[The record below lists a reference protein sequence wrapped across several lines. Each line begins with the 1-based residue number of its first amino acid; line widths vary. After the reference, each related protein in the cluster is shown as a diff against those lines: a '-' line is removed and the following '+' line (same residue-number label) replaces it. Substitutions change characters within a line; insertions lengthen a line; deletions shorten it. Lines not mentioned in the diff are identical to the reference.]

1 MGAGVHNWLADET
14 AGAMRSFVESV
25 LADEGVKSR
34 VIAHSL
40 NGTDKKAIDKA
51 YYICFNCKLKKTCSN
66 CYADAYFLIRNKDLS
81 TIMEKCK
88 YGLKNGVV
96 LEWEGKF
103 YNNTNLTNEVAE
115 AFLEKFP
122 TTKWFAVKPEPIIDE
137 NTKTG
142 QEGAMG
148 HDDPDG
154 ASGAAGEDGI
164 ETIDPYA
171 GMTAEEI
178 KKAKRREADAAKR
191 EAKKAATEAAANADA
206 DGGESLL

>member
-25 LADEGVKSR
+25 LADEGIKTR
-34 VIAHSL
+34 VGKHNLS
-40 NGTDKKAIDKA
+40 GSDKKAIDKA
-51 YYICFNCKLKKTCSN
+51 YYICFNCALKKTCSN

-88 YGLKNGVV
+88 YRLKNGAI

-103 YNNTNLTNEVAE
+103 YNNTNLTDEIAE

-122 TTKWFAVKPEPIIDE
+122 TTKWFAVKPAEVIEETSEMIIDE
-137 NTKTG
+137 NSEIPGEIIET
-142 QEGAMG
+142 
-148 HDDPDG
+148 DPD
-154 ASGAAGEDGI
+154 SG
-164 ETIDPYA
+164 PYA
-171 GMTAEEI
+171 GMTPEEI

-191 EAKKAATEAAANADA
+191 AEKKAASEAAASADA